1 MKTKIAEQIEA
12 IKTETGTD
20 EAVLLAEAM
29 RRGVQL
35 MYQEQMV
42 SKYLEGRLKRGTLIR
57 LIGQEAVEE
66 MDERKQAI
74 DEDFDWG
81 TRG

>member
-12 IKTETGTD
+12 IKTETGAD
-20 EAVLLAEAM
+20 EAVLLAEAV
-29 RRGVQL
+29 RRGVQS

-42 SKYLEGRLKRGTLIR
+42 SKYLEDRLKRGALIK
-57 LIGQEAVEE
+57 LIGAEAVEE

>member
-12 IKTETGTD
+12 IKTENITD

-35 MYQEQMV
+35 MYQEQTV

-66 MDERKQAI
+66 MDSA
-74 DEDFDWG
+74 
-81 TRG
+81 